1 MFVLLLIKTKKMKKI
16 QEQILKLMLENSN
29 DRISR
34 QKWVENKIQIIR
46 LKSLIK

>member
-1 MFVLLLIKTKKMKKI
+1 MEVIEK
-16 QEQILKLMLENSN
+16 QILKLMLENSS

-46 LKSLIK
+46 LKRLVK